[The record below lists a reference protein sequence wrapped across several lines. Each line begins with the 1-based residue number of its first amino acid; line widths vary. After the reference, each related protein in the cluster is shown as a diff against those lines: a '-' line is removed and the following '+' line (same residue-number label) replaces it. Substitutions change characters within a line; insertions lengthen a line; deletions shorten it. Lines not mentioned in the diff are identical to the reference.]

1 MKVNAVAHVFMRRN
15 LKWDPVDQCD
25 ELREV
30 WEPEVWPCKVDENGE
45 RVYIGEHTFAV
56 EIPDDFDPVP
66 GQVAALRQ
74 KQAEALELYQ
84 RTVGEIN
91 EQLQKLLAIT
101 NDVKVTA

>member
-1 MKVNAVAHVFMRRN
+1 MKVNAVAHVFMCPHT
-15 LKWDPVDQCD
+15 KCD
-25 ELREV
+25 HSVLPSTHREV
-30 WEPEVWPCKVDENGE
+30 WEPELWPCKVDENGE

-101 NDVKVTA
+101 NDVKVAA